1 MAYTAADL
9 TALNTAIA
17 SLAAGDRVVQF
28 SKGDQMVEY
37 GQAKLPELRAL
48 RAEMVAEI
56 NAAAG
61 TPRHYRIATSKGL

>member
-1 MAYTAADL
+1 VAYTSTDL
-9 TALNTAIA
+9 TALDTAIA
-17 SLAAGDRVVQF
+17 KLAAGDRVVQF

-48 RAEMVAEI
+48 RSQMVAEI
-56 NAAAG
+56 NATAG